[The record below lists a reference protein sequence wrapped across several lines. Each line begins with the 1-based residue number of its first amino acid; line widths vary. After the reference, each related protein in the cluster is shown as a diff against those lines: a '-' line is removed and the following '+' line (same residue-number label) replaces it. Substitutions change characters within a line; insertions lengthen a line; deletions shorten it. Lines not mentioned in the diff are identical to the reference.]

1 MCIRGREKL
10 TFSGTEHGSHKEGE
24 SSSVLGGDTA
34 CLQPPHTP
42 MNPPQKAHL
51 HLCSS
56 TGNSVC
62 KSSKVRWN
70 LYSRVEKQSSQNGHV
85 ATAAIPQPCPVQTP
99 AMFTHR
105 TLTACIAISYSPAVK
120 CFEKQ
125 KNEQSNLK
133 AHRLLLPK
141 PRVAAYRTCHSRFVP
156 SRTAGTNF
164 ILRLPGEIPGSL
176 PSIGPFGNLTV
187 FLLISQ
193 CHLCTWPLSTKYQC
207 QRWLFCNG
215 GCCYGLQS
223 CQQHVGL
230 NGKDRSVQRGGTQL
244 VLSA

>member
-1 MCIRGREKL
+1 MLPLLPFLSPVLCKPQQC
-10 TFSGTEHGSHKEGE
+10 SHTVH
-24 SSSVLGGDTA
+24 SL
-34 CLQPPHTP
+34 
-42 MNPPQKAHL
+42 
-51 HLCSS
+51 
-56 TGNSVC
+56 
-62 KSSKVRWN
+62 
-70 LYSRVEKQSSQNGHV
+70 
-85 ATAAIPQPCPVQTP
+85 P
-99 AMFTHR
+99 AK
-105 TLTACIAISYSPAVK
+105 YSPGVK

-207 QRWLFCNG
+207 QRWLFCYG

-244 VLSA
+244 VLSACQHSCE